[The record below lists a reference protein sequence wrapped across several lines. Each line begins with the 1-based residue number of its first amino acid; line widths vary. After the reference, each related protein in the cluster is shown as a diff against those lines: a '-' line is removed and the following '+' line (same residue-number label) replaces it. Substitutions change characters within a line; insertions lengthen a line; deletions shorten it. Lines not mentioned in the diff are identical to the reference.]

1 MKFLNLAAICAATM
15 MFAMPAGAQTADKD
29 EVYRTTEEKYTADK
43 KVDKMAAEPANPV
56 VATVNGVKILSS
68 DVEVARGQLPEQ
80 YRNLPMDQI
89 YQPILNQLIRTKILS
104 AQARADKLH
113 ETYTYKRRVSLVA
126 ERLLEEA
133 LLTKTVGEKV
143 TDEALRSRY
152 DKTSGSFPTKDE
164 IRARHILVKTEAEA
178 DAIIKELTGGA
189 DFAKLAAEKSIGPS
203 KANGGDL
210 NYFSKGQMVPPFE
223 EAAFALAKGEFTKS
237 AVKSPFGW
245 HIIKLE
251 DKRQSKPP
259 SFDESRARL
268 GQEMSQEIAEQLV
281 KDLTG
286 KATIQRFEADGSTPR
301 MRRIQP
307 APAAR

>member
-1 MKFLNLAAICAATM
+1 MMKFSSLAAVCAATL
-15 MFAMPAGAQTADKD
+15 MFVMPAGAQTADKSAD
-29 EVYRTTEEKYTADK
+29 KSADKIADK
-43 KVDKMAAEPANPV
+43 KADKMVAVPANPV

-80 YRNLPMDQI
+80 YRNLPMDQL

-113 ETYTYKRRVSLVA
+113 ETDTYKRRVDLVA

-133 LLTKTVGEKV
+133 LLAKTIAEKV
-143 TDEALRSRY
+143 TDDALQSRY

-178 DAIIKELTGGA
+178 DTIIKELTGGA

-245 HIIKLE
+245 HVIKLE

-259 SFDESRARL
+259 SFDESRTRL

-286 KATIQRFEADGSTPR
+286 KATIERFEADGSAPR

>member
-1 MKFLNLAAICAATM
+1 MKLLSLAAIGAATM
-15 MFAMPAGAQTADKD
+15 MFASPVTAQTD
-29 EVYRTTEEKYTADK
+29 TAT
-43 KVDKMAAEPANPV
+43 AANTV
-56 VATVNGVKILSS
+56 VATVNGVKILRS
-68 DVEVARGQLPEQ
+68 DVEAARSQLPEQ
-80 YRNLPMDQI
+80 YRKLPMDQL

-113 ETYTYKRRVSLVA
+113 ETEGYKRRVALIA
-126 ERLLEEA
+126 ERMLEEE
-133 LLTKTVGEKV
+133 LLKKTIDEKV
-143 TDEALRSRY
+143 TDEALQARY
-152 DKTSGSFPTKDE
+152 DKTSGSFPTKEE

-223 EAAFALAKGEFTKS
+223 EAAFALAKGEFTRS

-245 HIIKLE
+245 HVIKLE

-259 SFDESRARL
+259 SFEESRDRL
-268 GQEMSQEIAEQLV
+268 SQELSQEFAEQLV
-281 KDLTG
+281 RGLTE
-286 KATIQRFEADGSTPR
+286 KAKIERFEADGSAPR
-301 MRRIQP
+301 MKRIQP
-307 APAAR
+307 APPAR